1 MADVLTMRDKAT
13 AIAESALRRQRG
25 GEAQQTLIE
34 TLTATLVSEGL
45 AAQARRNGR
54 ELAVFERDFD
64 KIAILVDA
72 LLDGNYQETATRLAG
87 IASSSIRAWV
97 KAAEDGDPRYK
108 TIALLVQSAE
118 AIAEASALADV
129 RAAGKE
135 PRNWAAAM
143 TFLERRHPERFGRRS
158 PEETRSGVTV
168 IIGARAEQV
177 QIGAVLSAAPGGLP
191 PSIID
196 IPPGAD
202 AD

>member
-1 MADVLTMRDKAT
+1 MADVMTMRDKAT

-25 GEAQQTLIE
+25 GEAQKTLIE
-34 TLTATLVSEGL
+34 TLMATLVSEGL
-45 AAQARRNGR
+45 AAQERRNGR

-64 KIAILVDA
+64 KIAVLIDGVIQ
-72 LLDGNYQETATRLAG
+72 GNYHETAARLVG

-97 KAAEDGDPRYK
+97 KAGDEGDPRYK

-129 RAAGKE
+129 RAAGKD

-158 PEETRSGVTV
+158 PEDTRSGVTV
-168 IIGARAEQV
+168 IIGATAAQV
-177 QIGAVLSAAPGGLP
+177 QIGPPPVVETAVPALLPGP
-191 PSIID
+191 MD
-196 IPPGAD
+196 D
-202 AD
+202 